1 MTEQKKKTKNEKR
14 GKAMSIGMWIIT
26 IIGGAVG
33 ILSTL
38 YIVASI
44 FAVLIYKIYR
54 KAKYH
59 ISLYN

>member
-1 MTEQKKKTKNEKR
+1 
-14 GKAMSIGMWIIT
+14 MSIGMWIIT
-26 IIGGAVG
+26 IIGGAAG

-38 YIVASI
+38 YIVVSI
-44 FAVLIYKIYR
+44 LAVLVYKVYR

>member
-1 MTEQKKKTKNEKR
+1 
-14 GKAMSIGMWIIT
+14 MSIGMWIIT
-26 IIGGAVG
+26 IIGGAAG

-38 YIVASI
+38 YIVVSI
-44 FAVLIYKIYR
+44 LTVLVYKVYR

>member
-1 MTEQKKKTKNEKR
+1 
-14 GKAMSIGMWIIT
+14 MSIGMWIIT

-38 YIVASI
+38 YIVVSI

-54 KAKYH
+54 KVKYH
-59 ISLYN
+59 IALYN